1 MILTTHALV
10 GAAIGKN
17 IESPWL
23 VAALSIIIHFIL
35 DIFRHGEY
43 LNQNSKLKE
52 FWKVAIDLTV
62 GYSII
67 IIVIFSS
74 DFSDIRIKNILI
86 GSFASIFPDMLTFLY
101 WKVNLK
107 FLQSYFNFHQ
117 KFHRYPPFSK
127 EREWNLRNAANDII
141 VSLIAI
147 IFFLI

>member
-10 GAAIGKN
+10 GAVIGKN

-23 VAALSIIIHFIL
+23 IAALSIIIHFIL
-35 DIFRHGEY
+35 DTFGHGEY

-52 FWKVAIDLTV
+52 FWKVGIDLAV
-62 GYSII
+62 GYSLII
-67 IIVIFSS
+67 IAVYFS
-74 DFSDIRIKNILI
+74 DFPAAKIKNIII

-101 WKVNLK
+101 WKVNFK
-107 FLQSYFNFHQ
+107 FLQFYIDFHQ

-127 EREWNLRNAANDII
+127 EREWNLRNAKNDII
-141 VSLIAI
+141 VSIIAI